1 MPPDIRCHTW
11 RSHILCKLPIRVLN
25 NISIVPVLRKYEH
38 SSANVG
44 VSPFIFRLQFL
55 SNFHDPE
62 SAHRIVVIARDGDLK
77 VNVRGGRYWVS
88 GKKEKYSGNHF
99 QN

>member
-1 MPPDIRCHTW
+1 MPP
-11 RSHILCKLPIRVLN
+11 SILVAKALVTIPSLLI
-25 NISIVPVLRKYEH
+25 II
-38 SSANVG
+38 
-44 VSPFIFRLQFL
+44 
-55 SNFHDPE
+55 
-62 SAHRIVVIARDGDLK
+62 VIARDGDLK